1 MEGLMPTSPAFS
13 AAPGARLRPLP
24 SGSRYLLRYGMAV
37 AAVGVSLAI
46 RWLLLPWLGHE
57 APFLVFVL
65 AVLWAA
71 WYGGS
76 GPGWLATG
84 LSILAAVYF
93 FLPPF
98 QELWPI
104 STSGFLQCAI
114 FLGIGGMVS
123 VLNARLRGAYRRE
136 KAGLEALT
144 ASMTQR
150 QQAED
155 EVRGLNE
162 TLEDRV
168 ERRTSQLE
176 EANRALQAFGYSV
189 SHDLRAPLR
198 AIQGFAEALLED
210 HGAELDETGRDYAT
224 RIVAAGNRMERLIQ
238 DLLAYSRMS
247 QGEVDLRV
255 VDLEGVM
262 DEAVSSLLDALRER
276 GGQIAVERPL
286 PAVLAHRPTL
296 TQAVINLLAN
306 AVTFV
311 EPGESPRVRVW
322 GEKLDGRLRLWVA
335 DNGIGVAPEHQERI
349 FGVFE
354 RLHGTEEYPGT
365 GVGLAIVR
373 KGVERM
379 GGKVGVESRRGEGSR
394 FWIELR
400 RPKESLPEGAP

>member
-1 MEGLMPTSPAFS
+1 MALEELKLSALAFTSCGVSISDATKPEMPLIFVNQAFVGMTGYTAEEILGLNCRFLQREDRDQPGLREVRAALRESRHGQAILRNYRRDGIPFWNELTLSPILDLQGQVTHFVGVQTDVTAREE
-13 AAPGARLRPLP
+13 AERERARLF
-24 SGSRYLLRYGMAV
+24 SELR
-37 AAVGVSLAI
+37 
-46 RWLLLPWLGHE
+46 
-57 APFLVFVL
+57 
-65 AVLWAA
+65 
-71 WYGGS
+71 
-76 GPGWLATG
+76 
-84 LSILAAVYF
+84 
-93 FLPPF
+93 
-98 QELWPI
+98 Q
-104 STSGFLQCAI
+104 
-114 FLGIGGMVS
+114 
-123 VLNARLRGAYRRE
+123 
-136 KAGLEALT
+136 
-144 ASMTQR
+144 
-150 QQAED
+150 
-155 EVRGLNE
+155 
-162 TLEDRV
+162 
-168 ERRTSQLE
+168 
-176 EANRALQAFGYSV
+176 ANRRLDDFAHIV

-400 RPKESLPEGAP
+400 RPKESLSEGTP

>member
-1 MEGLMPTSPAFS
+1 MPASPAIQ
-13 AAPGARLRPLP
+13 AARLRPLP

-37 AAVGVSLAI
+37 AAVGIALAI
-46 RWLLLPWLGHE
+46 RWLLLPWLGQE

-84 LSILAAVYF
+84 LSVLAAVYF

-98 QELWPI
+98 HGFWPI
-104 STSGFLQCAI
+104 ATSGSLQCVV
-114 FLGIGGMVS
+114 FLGIGGLIS
-123 VLNARLRGAYRRE
+123 VLNARLLGVYRRE
-136 KAGLEALT
+136 KAGHEALT

-155 EVRGLNE
+155 KVRGLNE
-162 TLEDRV
+162 TLEERV
-168 ERRTSQLE
+168 EQRTAQLE

-198 AIQGFAEALLED
+198 AVQGFAEALLED
-210 HGAELDETGRDYAT
+210 HGADLDETGRDYAT

-238 DLLAYSRMS
+238 DLLAYSRMN
-247 QGEVDLRV
+247 QGQIALRV
-255 VDLEGVM
+255 VDLEGVV

-311 EPGESPRVRVW
+311 EPGKPPRTRVW
-322 GEKLDGRLRLWVA
+322 AETVDGWLRLWVE
-335 DNGIGVAPEHQERI
+335 DNGIGIAPEHQERI

-354 RLHGTEEYPGT
+354 RLHGEEEYSGT

-379 GGKVGVESRRGEGSR
+379 GGQVGVMSRPNEGSR

-400 RPKESLPEGAP
+400 RPKESPRLEAAS